1 LSSKLAL
8 LLIKSVDE
16 KYIKKQILILIK
28 EIILYTIQSKLMY
41 EFEKRDLDVVY
52 KEEIEAWFIYL
63 DQQEF
68 GEKLEK
74 KMLIEIDRFMSEK
87 KTVDGIMFEA
97 FDKPEWE
104 IEFIESIP
112 ANYVFKSVLGFA

>member
-1 LSSKLAL
+1 MSSKLAL

-41 EFEKRDLDVVY
+41 EFEKRDLDIVY

-68 GEKLEK
+68 GKKLEK
-74 KMLIEIDRFMSEK
+74 KMLIEIDRFMFEK
-87 KTVDGIMFEA
+87 KTVDEIMFEA

>member
-1 LSSKLAL
+1 MSSKLAL

-41 EFEKRDLDVVY
+41 EFEKRDLDIVY

-68 GEKLEK
+68 GKKLEK

-87 KTVDGIMFEA
+87 KTVDEIMFEA

>member
-1 LSSKLAL
+1 MSSKLAL

-68 GEKLEK
+68 GKKLEK
-74 KMLIEIDRFMSEK
+74 KMLIEIDRFMFEK
-87 KTVDGIMFEA
+87 KTVDEIMIEA